1 MVSDIGFSQAP
12 RIVGSATTRMRHGR
26 IRCRSLK
33 EQVRSI
39 MGNSTDVEMMGR
51 LYDLLAQK
59 EMALK
64 DKEMALL
71 QKDLALLEKEKEISV
86 LQKERE
92 MALLEREHANDEV
105 LKLQEE
111 KLESQTWPF
120 VS

>member
-1 MVSDIGFSQAP
+1 
-12 RIVGSATTRMRHGR
+12 
-26 IRCRSLK
+26 
-33 EQVRSI
+33 

-120 VS
+120 VSWRGPLSATGQGVAYRQHYVRECE